1 MWQGDSM
8 KNILIIDN
16 YDSFVYNVPQVIS
29 RYEKAKFTVIRNDLL
44 AEKHFSRDNFTHVIL
59 SPGPGNPTNPDDFGR
74 CLDVIDYYVGHR
86 PILGICLGHQGIAA
100 YYGAN
105 ITTAQEIMHGRTSEI
120 KLVGNCPLF
129 NEIESPI
136 VMRYHSLVVEP
147 GTLPERFKVTAV
159 TNNEKQ
165 EIMAFNNED
174 NGIYAVQFHPES
186 VATLAGATIL
196 NNFINL
202 N

>member
-1 MWQGDSM
+1 M
-8 KNILIIDN
+8 KNILIVDN

-29 RYEKAKFTVIRNDLL
+29 RYEKVKFTVIRNDQLSQQ
-44 AEKHFSRDNFTHVIL
+44 HFSINDFTHVIL
-59 SPGPGNPTNPDDFGR
+59 SPGPGNPTNSDDFGR
-74 CLDVIDYYVGHR
+74 CLDVIDYYVTRR

-120 KLVGNCPLF
+120 KLVGICPLF
-129 NEIESPI
+129 NNIESPI

-147 GTLPERFKVTAV
+147 GSLPERFQVTAV
-159 TNNEKQ
+159 TNNDKQ
-165 EIMAFNNED
+165 EIMAFNSEAC
-174 NGIYAVQFHPES
+174 GVYAVQFHPES
-186 VATLAGATIL
+186 VATFAGAKIL